1 MKRYMEVVGGARG
14 GAIVENSLPGDH
26 PAGLLLPCGRP
37 GPAAPDGHCHQWLRQ
52 QAREG
57 LRSRPRQKRGWIGHT
72 GEVPGYNT
80 TLYYNPELKTT
91 VVEVKSDISSGD
103 CPPDVPTMSDDPHD
117 IACAEPASGIVGA
130 LAEELGNPFAT
141 DQ

>member
-37 GPAAPDGHCHQWLRQ
+37 TVIATKGLRQ

-130 LAEELGNPFAT
+130 LAEELGKPFAT